1 MELQELIFF
10 YLHENTNTIEVQFRL
25 SIDSDEEIRTDLIDL
40 NEASDFGY
48 ELLMEDYNLQ
58 DADEEEEEGEFYW
71 LESPTVDEDNLISFL
86 NEFYVINPDKV
97 PKPELI

>member
-40 NEASDFGY
+40 SEASDFGY
-48 ELLMEDYNLQ
+48 ELLMEDYDLHES
-58 DADEEEEEGEFYW
+58 DEEEAEFFW
-71 LESPTVDEDNLISFL
+71 LESPTVDEDNLISYL
-86 NEFYVINPDKV
+86 NEFYVINPDKL

>member
-40 NEASDFGY
+40 NEANDFGY
-48 ELLMEDYNLQ
+48 ELLMEDYDLQ
-58 DADEEEEEGEFYW
+58 EADEEEEGEFYW

-86 NEFYVINPDKV
+86 NEFYIINPHKV

>member
-25 SIDSDEEIRTDLIDL
+25 SIDSDEEMRTDLIDL
-40 NEASDFGY
+40 IEASNFGY
-48 ELLMEDYNLQ
+48 ELLMEDYDLNES
-58 DADEEEEEGEFYW
+58 DEEEEEFFW
-71 LESPTVDEDNLISFL
+71 LESPTVDEDNLISYL
-86 NEFYVINPDKV
+86 NEFYIINPDKL

>member
-1 MELQELIFF
+1 MELKELIFF

-48 ELLMEDYNLQ
+48 ELLMEDYDLQ
-58 DADEEEEEGEFYW
+58 MGDEEEEGDFYW

-86 NEFYVINPDKV
+86 NEYYVINPDKV

>member
-1 MELQELIFF
+1 MEIQELIFF

-25 SIDSDEEIRTDLIDL
+25 NIDSEEEIRVDNIDL

-48 ELLMEDYNLQ
+48 DLILEDIESF
-58 DADEEEEEGEFYW
+58 DDDDEENLYW
-71 LESPTVDEDNLISFL
+71 FDSPLIDEDNLIIFL
-86 NEFYVINPDKV
+86 NEYYIVSPEKL

>member
-40 NEASDFGY
+40 SEASDFGY
-48 ELLMEDYNLQ
+48 ELLMEDYDLHES
-58 DADEEEEEGEFYW
+58 DEEEEEFFW
-71 LESPTVDEDNLISFL
+71 LESPTVDEDNLITYL
-86 NEFYVINPDKV
+86 NEFYVINPDKL

>member
-10 YLHENTNTIEVQFRL
+10 YLHKTTDTLEVQFRL
-25 SIDSDEEIRTDLIDL
+25 SIDSDEEIRTDFIDI

-48 ELLMEDYNLQ
+48 KLLMEDYDLQ
-58 DADEEEEEGEFYW
+58 EDEEEEEFYW
-71 LESPTVDEDNLISFL
+71 LESPSVDEDNLISYL
-86 NEFYVINPDKV
+86 NEFYIINPDKL

>member
-40 NEASDFGY
+40 NEGISIISDNNSFGFSVGKC
-48 ELLMEDYNLQ
+48 YNVSNIKSSACYLIC
-58 DADEEEEEGEFYW
+58 
-71 LESPTVDEDNLISFL
+71 SNLKYSENIF
-86 NEFYVINPDKV
+86 
-97 PKPELI
+97 

>member
-25 SIDSDEEIRTDLIDL
+25 SIDSDEEMRTDLIDL
-40 NEASDFGY
+40 IEASDFGY
-48 ELLMEDYNLQ
+48 ELLMEDYDLNES
-58 DADEEEEEGEFYW
+58 DEEEEEFFW
-71 LESPTVDEDNLISFL
+71 FESPTVDEDNLISYL
-86 NEFYVINPDKV
+86 NEYYIINSDKL

>member
-40 NEASDFGY
+40 SEASDFGY
-48 ELLMEDYNLQ
+48 ELLMEDYDLHES
-58 DADEEEEEGEFYW
+58 DEEEEEFFW
-71 LESPTVDEDNLISFL
+71 LESSTVDEDNLISYL
-86 NEFYVINPDKV
+86 NEFYVINPDKL